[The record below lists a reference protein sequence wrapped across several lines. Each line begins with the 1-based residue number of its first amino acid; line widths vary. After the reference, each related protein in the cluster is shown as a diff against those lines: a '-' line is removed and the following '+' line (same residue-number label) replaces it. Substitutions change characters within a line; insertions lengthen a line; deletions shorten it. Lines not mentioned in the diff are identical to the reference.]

1 MLGDHFAHCAFR
13 DFDHITLRND
23 AEATMSIPEPT
34 TAQALTRGSLCTCPR
49 CGEGKLFRKYLKVA
63 DACGACGEPLHHHR
77 ADDMPAYIV
86 MSIVA
91 HIVVGGLLWAE
102 FRYGWPVWLH
112 LSIWLPLTV
121 VLTLAL
127 LQPVKGFI
135 VALQW
140 NLRMHGFGTSRNAQ
154 PSAATS

>member
-1 MLGDHFAHCAFR
+1 MPRSAKER
-13 DFDHITLRND
+13 KRRNQ
-23 AEATMSIPEPT
+23 EVPVNPSSATSSEPT
-34 TAQALTRGSLCTCPR
+34 TAQALIRGARCKCPH
-49 CGEGKLFRKYLKVA
+49 CGEGQLFRKYLKVV
-63 DACGACGEPLHHHR
+63 DTCSACGEELYHHR

-91 HIVVGGLLWAE
+91 HVVVGGLLWAE
-102 FRYGWPVWLH
+102 LRYGWPVWLH

-121 VLTLAL
+121 ILTLAL

-140 NLRMHGFGTSRNAQ
+140 NLRMHGFGTSRLQ
-154 PSAATS
+154 RPATATT